1 MHCAL
6 EWSSSPLELMPIH
19 REHRLLFIHIPK
31 TGGTSVEEVLEIRG
45 AWQEEN
51 LDACFGLIQS
61 LSLLRFGFGTNF
73 LQHLTFLELSVFLGD
88 GLQGLTPFAVLRDP
102 WTRLLSSFRRKD
114 PDLCELY
121 RYKCHGDLHELGL
134 EEYVEVASW
143 LDHPHLRPQWKF
155 LCSSS
160 ESVPDPRI
168 RLFRQE
174 QMADLELWLSQRLGT
189 TIQLSSSNVRVPA
202 SPLPDMT
209 PTQLKALKER
219 VNALYA
225 QDVDL
230 LSRCCPLGTPES
242 LGL

>member
-31 TGGTSVEEVLEIRG
+31 TGGTSVEEGLEIRG

-61 LSLLRFGFGTNF
+61 LPLLQFGFGTNF
-73 LQHLTFLELSVFLGD
+73 LQHLTFSELRVLLGD

-114 PDLCELY
+114 PDLCALY
-121 RYKCHGDLHELGL
+121 RYKCHGDLHEIGL

-189 TIQLSSSNVRVPA
+189 TIQLSSSNVRVPV
-202 SPLPDMT
+202 SPLPDLT
-209 PTQLKALKER
+209 PTQLKALKDR
-219 VNALYA
+219 VNAMYA

-230 LSRCCPLGTPES
+230 LSRCCPLGTPGS